1 MQIFVKTLT
10 GKTIT
15 LEVESS
21 DTIDNVKAKI
31 QDKEGIPPDQQRLI
45 FAGKQLEDGRTL
57 ADYNIQKESTLHLVL
72 RLRGGAKKR
81 KKKTYTKPKKIKH
94 KHKKVKLSVLQF
106 YKVDDSGKVQRL
118 RKECPNAECG
128 AGTFMANH
136 FDRHYCGNSPRTFS
150 RAAHP
155 GSFVQAVLP
164 GKTNP
169 KMTHYLLYVSL
180 WKLPLPSTT
189 EVFSALSFSSRT
201 ERGLGEVSVP
211 CSSLSMVVTVRCGHC
226 TSLLSVNMMK
236 ASFVPFHLLAS
247 LSHLEP
253 KESSPEQDANKTLNS
268 HSASLMTY
276 SDCEEEDLIPM
287 SNIVNKP
294 PEKRQRTPSAYN
306 CFIKEEI
313 KRLKAENPDMAH
325 KEAFSTAAKN
335 WANFPPTQCKGDDQE
350 SCSQTDQLV
359 DLDSQVDPPDA
370 EVNEEDGQ
378 GFRGRKIQRN
388 SIFERTPFE

>member
-1 MQIFVKTLT
+1 M
-10 GKTIT
+10 
-15 LEVESS
+15 
-21 DTIDNVKAKI
+21 
-31 QDKEGIPPDQQRLI
+31 
-45 FAGKQLEDGRTL
+45 
-57 ADYNIQKESTLHLVL
+57 STLNHLFDL
-72 RLRGGAKKR
+72 PEQIC
-81 KKKTYTKPKKIKH
+81 Y
-94 KHKKVKLSVLQF
+94 
-106 YKVDDSGKVQRL
+106 VQ
-118 RKECPNAECG
+118 CG
-128 AGTFMANH
+128 F
-136 FDRHYCGNSPRTFS
+136 C
-150 RAAHP
+150 
-155 GSFVQAVLP
+155 
-164 GKTNP
+164 
-169 KMTHYLLYVSL
+169 
-180 WKLPLPSTT
+180 TT
-189 EVFSALSFSSRT
+189 ILM
-201 ERGLGEVSVP
+201 VSVP

-335 WANFPPTQCKGDDQE
+335 VSGPISP
-350 SCSQTDQLV
+350 QLSAKEMIKRAV
-359 DLDSQVDPPDA
+359 ARQINLW
-370 EVNEEDGQ
+370 
-378 GFRGRKIQRN
+378 IL
-388 SIFERTPFE
+388 TPKWTLLMLR